1 MSLTLENRLH
11 TPIWWDAI
19 RESRQRLGLSPI
31 PEEGLEQWLTRS
43 SGLLLLSECQQVF
56 QRLELG
62 GLPHRY
68 LPYFTSCVLTHH
80 RASLRPHGAPQ
91 GLIPPMLDSDLDV
104 EGYYLVFYCPTP
116 GSHPRPGWEVV
127 TPLCGFAVLWPNMA
141 YAALGDGLDRICDQE
156 KLRGESLT
164 WLLRPV
170 TGADISSETTERGVA
185 PVPLLNFPNYV
196 GIVGLRGS
204 GMIAYREPRI
214 QEGLFA
220 DPAEQD
226 LVQRWRGF
234 LRRWAVLYAPAFL
247 YLSFPPGRARA
258 PRWGLTF
265 TEDLLAAYKEM
276 GGRDTRSLDKQKRLR
291 RNALRKAERN
301 FQGIPHEKPP
311 KGWWLL

>member
-1 MSLTLENRLH
+1 MSLALENRLH
-11 TPIWWDAI
+11 TPIWWDAV

-31 PEEGLEQWLTRS
+31 PEEELEQWLTRCP
-43 SGLLLLSECQQVF
+43 GLPLLSECQQVF
-56 QRLELG
+56 QKLELC
-62 GLPHRY
+62 GLPRRY

-104 EGYYLVFYCPTP
+104 EGYYLVFYRPTP
-116 GSHPRPGWEVV
+116 GSHPRPEWEVV

-170 TGADISSETTERGVA
+170 TGADMSSETTERGVA

-226 LVQRWRGF
+226 LVQRWHRF

-247 YLSFPPGRARA
+247 YLSFPPGRA
-258 PRWGLTF
+258 
-265 TEDLLAAYKEM
+265 
-276 GGRDTRSLDKQKRLR
+276 
-291 RNALRKAERN
+291 
-301 FQGIPHEKPP
+301 
-311 KGWWLL
+311 